1 MLSNTICAENKIL
14 EGSINSLSSIWLSS
28 GNYSFLLSPMD
39 QFEIKP
45 FFGHLLGLNYTPIGL
60 ISNLLIYIG
69 LVVSLII
76 VYYRYSSIKENIKV
90 SDWSFSTEVIYF
102 TIFNMVLGQLGIL
115 LGLFFFVFIFVLF
128 IYILFSN
135 LMGLIPYNFAT
146 TAHLA
151 STLSMSSSIW
161 FGVSILGLE
170 LHALRFFSLFSPEGT
185 PLPLVPLLA
194 IIELISYIAK
204 GLSLGIRLGANLISG
219 HLLMIILA
227 GFSFG
232 SLVYPEWWVKIP
244 GGSISLSLITGILGL
259 ELAIAGIQSYV
270 FSILTSSYI
279 KDSVSLH

>member
-1 MLSNTICAENKIL
+1 
-14 EGSINSLSSIWLSS
+14 
-28 GNYSFLLSPMD
+28 
-39 QFEIKP
+39 
-45 FFGHLLGLNYTPIGL
+45 
-60 ISNLLIYIG
+60 
-69 LVVSLII
+69 
-76 VYYRYSSIKENIKV
+76 
-90 SDWSFSTEVIYF
+90 
-102 TIFNMVLGQLGIL
+102 
-115 LGLFFFVFIFVLF
+115 
-128 IYILFSN
+128 
-135 LMGLIPYNFAT
+135 MGLIPYNFAT